1 MKPVSL
7 CWIDWKIS
15 TKGMLLES
23 AARFFMLFLVA
34 ACYVAMLLSG
44 GMNRYLS
51 GQWAVTAILR
61 VSVSA
66 EEGQGIA
73 GKAAELPGVRSAAY
87 KDPET
92 SWKEFLAV
100 YPGLESL
107 RTAGGNPLP
116 GYVDIRMRP
125 DRFTEADIRVVEA
138 ALRPL
143 PQVESL
149 LSGGEVLSRL
159 LRMKVWVNGFFWAG
173 FGLLCAVVFLALF
186 LQEKTRASL
195 LSMDFGFLEGR
206 GIPAARIA
214 FSRVLGAV
222 LTGALLSL
230 AAAGAVVSCFFILEE
245 RLAVIGRVIGPA
257 GDILAPA
264 FLLPLGFF
272 LLASPLLHGVASLL
286 GWRAAHAGR
295 K

>member
-7 CWIDWKIS
+7 CWVDWKLS
-15 TKGMLLES
+15 ATAMLRES
-23 AARFFMLFLVA
+23 ASRFFMLLLLA

-44 GMNRYLS
+44 GMNRFLS
-51 GQWAVTAILR
+51 GQWAVSAIMRL
-61 VSVSA
+61 SVSA
-66 EEGQGIA
+66 EEGKGIA
-73 GKAAELPGVRSAAY
+73 GKAAGLPGVRSAAY

-100 YPGLESL
+100 YPGLEAL

-116 GYVDIRMRP
+116 GYVEIRMRP
-125 DRFTEADIRVVEA
+125 DRFTEADIRLVEA

-159 LRMKVWVNGFFWAG
+159 LRVKIWVNGFFWAG
-173 FGLLCAVVFLALF
+173 FGLLCAAVFLVLF

-195 LSMDFGFLEGR
+195 LSADFGFLEER
-206 GIPAARIA
+206 GVPAERIA
-214 FSRVLGAV
+214 YSRALGAA

-230 AAAGAVVSCFFILEE
+230 AAAGAAVSCVFLLEE

-257 GDILAPA
+257 EDILAPP
-264 FLLPLGFF
+264 FLFTLGLF
-272 LLASPLLHGVASLL
+272 LLASPLLHGGASLL

>member
-7 CWIDWKIS
+7 CWVDWKLS
-15 TKGMLLES
+15 AKGMLSES
-23 AARFFMLFLVA
+23 AARYFMLLLLA

-44 GMNRYLS
+44 GMNRFLS

-61 VSVSA
+61 VSVPA
-66 EEGQGIA
+66 TVGQGIA
-73 GKAAELPGVRSAAY
+73 GKAAGMPGVRSAVY

-92 SWKEFLAV
+92 SWKEFLAA
-100 YPGLESL
+100 YPGLEAL

-116 GYVDIRMRP
+116 GYVEIRMRP
-125 DRFTEADIRVVEA
+125 DRFTEADIRLVEA

-149 LSGGEVLSRL
+149 LLGGEVLSRL
-159 LRMKVWVNGFFWAG
+159 LRVKGWVNGFFWAG
-173 FGLLCAVVFLALF
+173 FGLLCAVVFLVLF

-195 LSMDFGFLEGR
+195 LSADFGFLEER
-206 GIPAARIA
+206 GVPAERIA
-214 FSRVLGAV
+214 YSRALGAA

-230 AAAGAVVSCFFILEE
+230 AAAGAAVSCVFLLEE

-257 GDILAPA
+257 EDILAPP
-264 FLLPLGFF
+264 FLFPLGLF
-272 LLASPLLHGVASLL
+272 LLASPLFHGGASLL